1 MTKRPVLTLL
11 YSTASYDFVNII
23 GHKKELN
30 KLIQIKLN
38 ENEIRISKG
47 IINAKKQNIG

>member
-11 YSTASYDFVNII
+11 CSTASYNFDNVI

-47 IINAKKQNIG
+47 IINVKKQNIG